1 MSADRHARN
10 RRRPLAGLVQDWA
23 MPRRAVWLVA
33 LVLTLM
39 GVPLAGAASAATVS
53 VELPSTLVFTAGTG
67 ESNSLDVRMDGAL
80 VVFHDSGAAVALG
93 EHFLVDCNQPDQN
106 TVRCDPGQFMRSVR
120 AELLDGDDQ
129 GTLDLALMAALQGGD
144 GNDTL
149 TVSTSTPPLGP
160 VEARGEAGNDT
171 ITAGRGDVLL
181 YGGSGEDLL
190 TAGTQG
196 VSLLHGDAG
205 NDRLIG
211 SAGRDVL
218 VGDAGAD
225 TIAAAEGDDQIFGD
239 DFGAFGPFDPGPDQ
253 IDAGP
258 GTDSVDAGG
267 GNDVVLGGP
276 GADTLTGGIGDDQL
290 EGAED
295 DDVLDG
301 ASGNDTLNGDTG
313 RDTIRG
319 SDGADTATGGAGGD
333 RVFGGIDNDRL
344 TGGGTGATS
353 ADPGDR
359 VDGEDGADVIAGG
372 PGPDAL
378 FGGAGDDRVL
388 MGPRGDGVDAGADDD
403 EVIGTD
409 GAAGAIACGTGEDA
423 VAPDRRDRVHID
435 CETIE
440 RAVRCPTRW
449 GSKCSVRATLSTTA
463 RRATVLGR
471 GSTRIRRGGTRTIRV
486 PLSPRAHG
494 IVRRAKKIGVRL
506 AFSYRAGTRQRSPV
520 GTTFSLRSKLPSP
533 IPH

>member
-1 MSADRHARN
+1 MA
-10 RRRPLAGLVQDWA
+10 
-23 MPRRAVWLVA
+23 RRAVWLVA
-33 LVLTLM
+33 FVLTVM

-53 VELPSTLVFTAGTG
+53 VELPSTLVFTAAAG
-67 ESNSLDVRMDGAL
+67 ESNNLNVHMDGAL
-80 VVFHDSGAAVALG
+80 VVFHDSGAPVALG

-106 TVRCDPGQFMRSVR
+106 TVTCNPGQFMRSVR

-129 GTLDLALMAALQGGD
+129 GTLDLLLMAALQGGD

-149 TVSTSTPPLGP
+149 TVSTSTPAVAP
-160 VEARGEAGNDT
+160 VEARGEVGNDT

-181 YGGSGEDLL
+181 YGGPGEDLL

-196 VSLLHGDAG
+196 VSLMHGDAG

-211 SAGRDVL
+211 SAGREVL

-239 DFGAFGPFDPGPDQ
+239 DFGAFGPFDPGPDN

-258 GTDSVDAGG
+258 GTDNVDAGG
-267 GNDVVLGGP
+267 GNDIVMGGP
-276 GADTLTGGIGDDQL
+276 GPDTLTGGIGDDQL

-301 ASGNDTLNGDTG
+301 ASGNDTLNGGAG

-319 SDGADTATGGAGGD
+319 SDGADMASGGAGGD
-333 RVFGGIDNDRL
+333 LVFGGIDNDRL

-372 PGPDAL
+372 PGRDGL
-378 FGGAGDDRVL
+378 FGGPGDDRVR
-388 MGPRGDGVDAGADDD
+388 MGPGGDGVDAGGDDD
-403 EVIGTD
+403 TVIATD
-409 GAAGAIACGTGEDA
+409 RAAGSIACGTGEDA

-440 RAVRCPTRW
+440 RPVRCPARW
-449 GSKCSVRATLSTTA
+449 RSKCSVSATLSTTG

-471 GSTRIRRGGTRTIRV
+471 GSARIRRGRTRIVRV
-486 PLSPRAHG
+486 PLSPRAQG
-494 IVRRAKKIGVRL
+494 IVRRAKKIDVRL
-506 AFSYRAGTRQRSPV
+506 ALRYRAGTHHRGPV
-520 GTTFSLRSKLPSP
+520 GTTFSLHSKLPSP